1 MKSTGHN
8 LKNMDKLSTIGF
20 LYKVEGIQLKPASDG
35 LEVTNSFITRDIIDG
50 INEKLKEQNFKV
62 EETSLR
68 PKYVNNELYLEGFA
82 REIREPKTVGF
93 FSDKQ

>member
-1 MKSTGHN
+1 
-8 LKNMDKLSTIGF
+8 MDKLSTIGF
-20 LYKVEGIQLKPASDG
+20 LYKVEGVQLQPSDNG
-35 LEVTNSFITRDIIDG
+35 LQVTDSFITRDIIDG
-50 INEKLKEQNFKV
+50 INAKLKEKNFKV